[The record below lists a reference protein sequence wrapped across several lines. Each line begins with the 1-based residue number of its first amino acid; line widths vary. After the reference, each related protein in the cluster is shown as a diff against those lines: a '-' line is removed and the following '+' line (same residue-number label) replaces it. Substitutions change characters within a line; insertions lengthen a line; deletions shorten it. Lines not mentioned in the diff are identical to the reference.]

1 MRLIPAPDG
10 TEARKAPKDGP
21 GRTRFEKP
29 TVSGVVTAGVA
40 ILLTAAISV
49 FFLVPSVFY
58 IVPLP
63 AEADAATL
71 CLPGVGP
78 LQRFRDDLRADD
90 EERAH
95 IHEDVHADQCREF
108 GAAWYALRMTT
119 AQGRLTLEAPALCAE
134 VALLTR
140 RRAEPQR
147 LLDWTV
153 ETLATEYFED
163 GSVALQDI
171 VVAVK
176 GACAGVEDLKA
187 QPSPSTPVGHV
198 S

>member
-10 TEARKAPKDGP
+10 NEARKVKSKGP
-21 GRTRFEKP
+21 SRIHLEKP
-29 TVSGVVTAGVA
+29 TVSGMVTASA
-40 ILLTAAISV
+40 ALLVTAAASV

-63 AEADAATL
+63 PEADAATL
-71 CLPGVGP
+71 CLPAVGP
-78 LQRFRDDLRADD
+78 LQRFREDMGADD
-90 EERAH
+90 EERAY
-95 IHEDVHADQCREF
+95 IHEGVHADQCRTY
-108 GAAWYALRMTT
+108 GATWYALSMTT

-134 VALLTR
+134 VAMLTR
-140 RRAEPQR
+140 RGADTQR

-163 GSVALQDI
+163 GSVTLEDI
-171 VVAVK
+171 VVAVN
-176 GACAGVEDLKA
+176 GACAGVEDL
-187 QPSPSTPVGHV
+187 QGQVSPSKPLGHV